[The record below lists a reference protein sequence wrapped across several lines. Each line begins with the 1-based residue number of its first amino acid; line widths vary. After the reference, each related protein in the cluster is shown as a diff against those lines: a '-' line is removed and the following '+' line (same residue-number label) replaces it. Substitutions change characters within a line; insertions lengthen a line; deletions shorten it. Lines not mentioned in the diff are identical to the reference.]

1 VSSNTDHLRIQ
12 VAACMMWM
20 LLVLP
25 FTVLGQG
32 SGSFKRQGDQ
42 AYASGQ
48 YRTALQY
55 YRQGGLESSKDEA
68 MRIKIGVCLYEINDI
83 DGAVKIFQALINEGK
98 TNPSVFLADAK
109 CYQAKN
115 QFDNAIGL
123 YKKYIQRSKPDD
135 AMVPWVKDEIVRC
148 ANGARLRYAEEQ
160 AYVEN
165 AGTTINTQFE
175 EFGVRTS
182 PTTLDK
188 IYFNSDREDIER
200 AKWPN
205 GNVDIY
211 AASLINGRWNT
222 PTALP
227 YHINSVGYDELIG
240 FTGDGQIL
248 YYLTA
253 IGKTFAIRTDT
264 FSTEEGK
271 PRGGKMTGPFTTGQ
285 GGADLIFFNDTICL
299 FACNKLGGY
308 GGYDIFISM
317 FQNGAWSKGT
327 NLGPAIN
334 SFYDDRFP
342 FLTRDGLTLFYSS
355 NNLESIGGFDIFS
368 ASFDPNTLKWSYP
381 QNAGF
386 PINSALDDTY
396 LVLSSDG
403 MTAFL
408 SSERKEGYGEKDI
421 YRVFFKQ
428 PLIAH
433 QHISVIPTFHQ
444 LLLLMGNSTGSTAA
458 SSGNQVEVK
467 EYYISHLFLDA
478 NAEVLTPQNNKKLD
492 LLANLMLIYPKI
504 TTELSCFELSSG
516 QNMFNL
522 YFSIK
527 KSEKAA
533 DYLVSK
539 GIQRN
544 RLLLKGYGSS
554 FPLVAQPAGSS
565 ASPIQQKLNQRLEIS
580 LHDYE
585 NEPVIIHVED
595 FQVPE
600 NSKDPRGIKFSSL
613 RSQLYYSV
621 QLVSISQILQ
631 NQDLESVGEMFI
643 EVDNRQGNYLYM
655 SGMLPT
661 FKEAEKSLKIMMDMG
676 FPDAKIIP
684 YINGIRVPAS
694 SISDLAKQY
703 PDLLFY
709 LNGVKNK

>member
-1 VSSNTDHLRIQ
+1 MSPNTHRHRIPF
-12 VAACMMWM
+12 AACVLC
-20 LLVLP
+20 LLLIFP
-25 FTVLGQG
+25 FSICAQSAGN
-32 SGSFKRQGDQ
+32 FKRQGDQ

-55 YRQGGLESSKDEA
+55 YRQGGLESSKDEEIQ
-68 MRIKIGVCLYEINDI
+68 IKIGVCLYEINDV
-83 DGAVKIFQALINEGK
+83 DGAAKIFQRLINEGK
-98 TNPSVFLADAK
+98 TNPAVFLHDAK
-109 CYQAKN
+109 CFQAKN
-115 QFDNAIGL
+115 HFDDAIGL
-123 YKKYIQRSKPDD
+123 YKKFLQRSKSDD
-135 AMVPWVKDEIVRC
+135 DLVPWVKDEILRC
-148 ANGARLRYAEEQ
+148 ANGARLKYAEEQ

-200 AKWPN
+200 AKRPN
-205 GNVDIY
+205 GNIDIY
-211 AASLINGRWNT
+211 TASLINGRWTT
-222 PTALP
+222 PTPLP
-227 YHINSVGYDELIG
+227 HHINSIGYDELYG
-240 FTGDGQIL
+240 FTNDGQIL

-253 IGKTFAIRTDT
+253 VGKTFAIRTDT

-271 PRGGKMTGPFTTGQ
+271 TRGGKITGPFTSSQ
-285 GGADLIFFNDTICL
+285 GGTDLIFFNDTICL
-299 FACNKLGGY
+299 FASNRLGGY

-317 FQNGAWSKGT
+317 FQNGAWSKGS

-334 SFYDDRFP
+334 SFYDERYP

-355 NNLESIGGFDIFS
+355 NNLESMGGFDVFS
-368 ASFDPNTLKWSYP
+368 ASFDPNTFTWSRP
-381 QNAGF
+381 DNAGF

-396 LVLSSDG
+396 LVLSPDG
-403 MTAFL
+403 MTAYV
-408 SSERKEGYGEKDI
+408 SSDRKDGYGEKDI

-433 QHISVIPTFHQ
+433 QHISAVPTFHQ
-444 LLLLMGNSTGSTAA
+444 LLLLMGDNNRSTAA
-458 SSGNQVEVK
+458 SSGNPVEVK
-467 EYYISHLFLDA
+467 EYFVSHLFLDA

-504 TTELSCFELSSG
+504 TAELSCFELSSG
-516 QNMFNL
+516 QQMFNL

-533 DYLVSK
+533 EYLVSK

-554 FPLVAQPAGSS
+554 FPLVSQPAGSS
-565 ASPIQQKLNQRLEIS
+565 ASPVQQKLNQRLEIN
-580 LHDYE
+580 LHHFE
-585 NEPVIIHVED
+585 KEPVIIHVED
-595 FQVPE
+595 VQVPE
-600 NSKDPRGIKFSSL
+600 NIKDPKGTKFTNL

-621 QLVSISQILQ
+621 QSVSISQILQ

-643 EVDNRQGNYLYM
+643 EVDNSQGNYLYM
-655 SGMLPT
+655 AGMLPT
-661 FKEAEKSLKIMMDMG
+661 YKEAEKTLANMMGMG

-684 YINGIRVPAS
+684 YVNGIRVPTS
-694 SISDLAKQY
+694 SISELAKQY

-709 LNGVKNK
+709 LNGMKK

>member
-1 VSSNTDHLRIQ
+1 MSPNTHRHRIPF
-12 VAACMMWM
+12 AACVLC
-20 LLVLP
+20 LLLIFP
-25 FTVLGQG
+25 FSICAQSAGN
-32 SGSFKRQGDQ
+32 FKRQGDQ

-55 YRQGGLESSKDEA
+55 YRQGGLESSKDEEIQ
-68 MRIKIGVCLYEINDI
+68 IKIGVCLYEINDV
-83 DGAVKIFQALINEGK
+83 DGAAKIFQRLINEGK
-98 TNPSVFLADAK
+98 TNPAVFLHDAK
-109 CYQAKN
+109 CFQAKN
-115 QFDNAIGL
+115 HFDDAIGL
-123 YKKYIQRSKPDD
+123 YKKFLQRSKSDD
-135 AMVPWVKDEIVRC
+135 DLVPWVKDEILRC
-148 ANGARLRYAEEQ
+148 ANGARLKYAEEQ

-200 AKWPN
+200 AKRPN
-205 GNVDIY
+205 GNIDIY
-211 AASLINGRWNT
+211 TASLINGRWTT
-222 PTALP
+222 PTPLP
-227 YHINSVGYDELIG
+227 HHINSIGYDELYG
-240 FTGDGQIL
+240 FTNDGQIL

-253 IGKTFAIRTDT
+253 VGKTFAIRTDT

-271 PRGGKMTGPFTTGQ
+271 TRGGKITGPFTSSQ
-285 GGADLIFFNDTICL
+285 GGTDLIFFNDTICL
-299 FACNKLGGY
+299 FASNRLGGY

-317 FQNGAWSKGT
+317 FQNGAWSKGS

-334 SFYDDRFP
+334 SFYDERYP

-355 NNLESIGGFDIFS
+355 NNLESMGGFDVFS
-368 ASFDPNTLKWSYP
+368 ASFDPNTFTWSRP
-381 QNAGF
+381 DNAGF

-396 LVLSSDG
+396 LVLSPDG
-403 MTAFL
+403 MTAYV
-408 SSERKEGYGEKDI
+408 SSDRKDGYGEKDI

-433 QHISVIPTFHQ
+433 QHISAVPTFHQ
-444 LLLLMGNSTGSTAA
+444 LLLLMGDNNRSTAA
-458 SSGNQVEVK
+458 SSGNPVEVK
-467 EYYISHLFLDA
+467 EYFVSHLFLDA

-504 TTELSCFELSSG
+504 TAELSCFELSSG
-516 QNMFNL
+516 QQMFNL

-533 DYLVSK
+533 EYLVSK

-554 FPLVAQPAGSS
+554 FPLVSQPAGSS
-565 ASPIQQKLNQRLEIS
+565 ASPVQQKLNQRLEIN
-580 LHDYE
+580 LHHFE
-585 NEPVIIHVED
+585 NEPVIIHIED
-595 FQVPE
+595 IQVPE
-600 NSKDPRGIKFSSL
+600 NIKDPKGTKFLAL
-613 RSQLYYSV
+613 RSQLYYSI

-643 EVDNRQGNYLYM
+643 EVDNSQGNYLYM
-655 SGMLPT
+655 AGMLPT
-661 FKEAEKSLKIMMDMG
+661 YKEAEKTLANMMGMG

-684 YINGIRVPAS
+684 YVNGIRVPTS
-694 SISDLAKQY
+694 SISELAKQY

-709 LNGVKNK
+709 LNGMKK